1 MTSSE
6 TATARREIHHRQDAA
21 APRGLHVPANLLGKL
36 APYHPHPAIVLLETL
51 LLPAAALALGLLWA
65 PQDPLQTQGTGF
77 PWPWLAP
84 VILALRYGP
93 LPGLGAALV
102 LLAGWLA
109 LNSGHYDQFPKMY
122 FLGGLVLVMLVGEFA
137 SLWHTRTRRAETLQ
151 AYLDQR
157 LEHLVRQHYLLRLS
171 HDRLEQELIGRP
183 MSMRDA
189 LLALRDAGQGN
200 NPHAPDVL
208 LRLLAQ
214 YCQLE
219 AAALYPLADDRPG
232 TSALASLGGVGDLDA
247 ADPLVVQALGCHKL
261 CHVSQALAS
270 QQTSRYLV
278 AAPLRDLAG
287 SLYGLLVVEDMPF
300 FALQEENLQTLNLLL
315 GYYTDG
321 LSMHALAA
329 PIVAQFPDCPPTFA
343 FELQRLGHIH
353 RQTQVPSIVVVLECL
368 ERAIALDLPQ
378 QIQRLKREMD
388 EIWCLEAPQRTT
400 LAVLMPLGDHATAE
414 GYIARLQGWAA
425 QQGHASLADAGI
437 FPHVIALSSS
447 APEATVARIHGIAHA

>member
-1 MTSSE
+1 MTSPE

-65 PQDPLQTQGTGF
+65 PQDPLQTQGAGF

-189 LLALRDAGQGN
+189 LLALRDAGQGS

-219 AAALYPLADDRPG
+219 AAALYPLADDKLG
-232 TSALASLGGVGDLDA
+232 TAPLASLGGVSTLDA
-247 ADPLVVQALGCHKL
+247 ADPLIVQALGCHKL

-353 RQTQVPSIVVVLECL
+353 RQTQDRGGVGVPGAGH
-368 ERAIALDLPQ
+368 RARP
-378 QIQRLKREMD
+378 
-388 EIWCLEAPQRTT
+388 AP
-400 LAVLMPLGDHATAE
+400 
-414 GYIARLQGWAA
+414 
-425 QQGHASLADAGI
+425 AD
-437 FPHVIALSSS
+437 S
-447 APEATVARIHGIAHA
+447 APEAGNGRDLVP

>member
-6 TATARREIHHRQDAA
+6 TATARRAIHHRQDAA

-36 APYHPHPAIVLLETL
+36 APYHPHPAIVLLEAL
-51 LLPAAALALGLLWA
+51 LLPAAALGLGLLWA
-65 PQDPLQTQGTGF
+65 PQDPLQTQGAGF

-189 LLALRDAGQGN
+189 GQGS

-219 AAALYPLADDRPG
+219 AAALYPLIDDKLG
-232 TSALASLGGVGDLDA
+232 TAPLASLGGVSDLDA

-400 LAVLMPLGDHATAE
+400 LAVLMPLGDAATAE

-425 QQGHASLADAGI
+425 QQGHASLADAGV
-437 FPHVIALSSS
+437 FPHVIAPSSS
-447 APEATVARIHGIAHA
+447 APETTVARIHGIAHA